1 MEKELTH
8 YLPAI
13 VVFAENGRAYPDYL
27 VRYYRGYRDQKRS
40 PFQCKSEAMKR
51 SSWKPRDFNVA
62 AANQDTSLDDSND
75 NDDLEAGTIAGWHFE
90 DDDKSW
96 KAYNDNDQVRLESAY
111 RAHQKFLASSTS
123 DRTKKLPT
131 VVKIQ
136 S

>member
-1 MEKELTH
+1 
-8 YLPAI
+8 
-13 VVFAENGRAYPDYL
+13 
-27 VRYYRGYRDQKRS
+27 
-40 PFQCKSEAMKR
+40 MKR

-96 KAYNDNDQVRLESAY
+96 KAYNDNDQGRLESAY

-123 DRTKKLPT
+123 DRTKKPPT

-136 S
+136 SLDWLYEVDVEKMVQTNVQHPDHRQRKIKREVPAPSSF